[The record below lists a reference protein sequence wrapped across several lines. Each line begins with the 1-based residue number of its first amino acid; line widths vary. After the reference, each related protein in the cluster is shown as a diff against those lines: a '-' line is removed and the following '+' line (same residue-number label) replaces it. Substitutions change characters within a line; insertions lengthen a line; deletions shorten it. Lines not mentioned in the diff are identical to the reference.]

1 MKKKRPAWK
10 EPPVKTELPW
20 PAYDEHMAK
29 EVKKNFENA
38 MELIARVKL
47 SGAGL
52 LYNFIPCKK
61 NPTKSSDGFNP
72 NQNLEQAQR
81 LMTMAKFLTLRTDD
95 PTTGV
100 GAIIVDPLKM
110 EILSLA
116 WNGYPMKALYG
127 EFPRASDKDKAVGLK
142 KYPYMIHA
150 EQNALLMR
158 NRKNIEGAVLFVTR
172 TPCHECAPLIA
183 MEGVKTVVVDD
194 DVMSQ
199 RETKQNEEK
208 CLDYEKFPN
217 MVKDEKVVCYQ
228 TKKVPPKDK
237 FHDATPDKAIEKLDV

>member
-1 MKKKRPAWK
+1 MKR
-10 EPPVKTELPW
+10 ELPW

-38 MELIARVKL
+38 MELVARVKL

-52 LYNFIPCKK
+52 LYDFIPCKK
-61 NPTKSSDGFNP
+61 YSDGFNP
-72 NQNLEQAQR
+72 NKNLKQAQH

-100 GAIIVDPLKM
+100 GAMIVDPLKM

-158 NRKNIEGAVLFVTR
+158 NRKNIEGAILFVTR
-172 TPCHECAPLIA
+172 TPCHECAPMIA

-194 DVMSQ
+194 DVMSHI
-199 RETKQNEEK
+199 ETKQNEEK

-228 TKKVPPKDK
+228 TKKMQPKDGV
-237 FHDATPDKAIEKLDV
+237 TPDKGIKNLKQFP

>member
-52 LYNFIPCKK
+52 LYNFIPCKE
-61 NPTKSSDGFNP
+61 NSTKYSDGFNP
-72 NQNLEQAQR
+72 NKNLEQAQR

-95 PTTGV
+95 PKTGV

-110 EILSLA
+110 EILSLG
-116 WNGYPMKALYG
+116 WNGFPMKALYG
-127 EFPRASDKDKAVGLK
+127 EFPRASDDDKAVALK
-142 KYPYMIHA
+142 KYPYVIHA

-158 NRKNIEGAVLFVTR
+158 NRKNIEGAILFVTK
-172 TPCHECAPLIA
+172 TPCNECAPLIA

-194 DVMSQ
+194 DVLSGP
-199 RETKQNEEK
+199 KKNKK
-208 CLDYEKFPN
+208 CLDYKKFPN
-217 MVKDEKVVCYQ
+217 MVKGEKVVCYQ
-228 TKKVPPKDK
+228 TKRIPHGV
-237 FHDATPDKAIEKLDV
+237 TPEKGIKKLCMN